1 MYNFLFSYFN
11 VILIDFDWCDVAE
24 NGKDLLGPKIML
36 FKNSWLIGGVLW
48 RFFKKQYFSI
58 CDILVLWQT
67 ISSKLWR
74 ESKNQIGRY
83 FCNME
88 LLVN

>member
-1 MYNFLFSYFN
+1 MYTYFYFLISMWFFE
-11 VILIDFDWCDVAE
+11 VAE
-24 NGKDLLGPKIML
+24 NGKDLLGLKIML

-48 RFFKKQYFSI
+48 TFVKKQYFSI

-67 ISSKLWR
+67 ISLKLWR
-74 ESKNQIGRY
+74 EFKNQIGRY